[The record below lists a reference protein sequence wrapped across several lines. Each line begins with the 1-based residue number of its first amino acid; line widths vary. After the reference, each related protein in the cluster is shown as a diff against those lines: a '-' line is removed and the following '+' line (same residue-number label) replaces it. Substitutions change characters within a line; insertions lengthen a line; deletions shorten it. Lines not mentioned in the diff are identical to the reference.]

1 VLDFVHIE
9 GFKSIVDQRVD
20 LAQINVL
27 IGANGSGKSNLI
39 EAIGLLGA
47 AASGS
52 VEPETLRYR
61 GVRPG
66 LPDIYKSSFRGERHR
81 RFITLSAKSA
91 QGDFHV
97 SLDNPIMQ
105 RRSKWRIHSE
115 ALSIKVNGEEKTV
128 VGRNPR
134 GIRLFGPT
142 GTHED
147 LPTEV
152 SDEMTLSR
160 SQLLRW
166 SDVPG
171 AMTLIDDLTHFA
183 IFSPNTPVLRGLSAE
198 DVLRE
203 PIGLSGGALPLAYRS
218 LTRDRAARDALSD
231 FIGLIDWAQYVTVAP
246 SGSLPISP
254 AISTSDYSFRF
265 IDKFMR
271 SDRNI
276 LSGYDA
282 SEGAMYVIFMAVLA
296 LHPRTPAVLAIDNF
310 DQSLHPRLVREL
322 MERFCDNILETGRLQ
337 VFLTTHNPSTL
348 DGLNIKDDRIRLL
361 AVDRDQR
368 GATIVRP
375 IDLSFLKRRSS
386 STKLSLS
393 QLWVMGRLGAVP
405 NIF

>member
-1 VLDFVHIE
+1 VLDFAHIV
-9 GFKSIVDQRVD
+9 GFKSIVDQRID
-20 LAQINVL
+20 LGRINVL

-66 LPDIYKSSFRGERHR
+66 LPDIYKSSFRNERHR
-81 RFITLSAKSA
+81 RFITLSAGSSN
-91 QGDFHV
+91 GDFHI
-97 SLDNPIMQ
+97 SLDNPILQ

-134 GIRLFGPT
+134 GARLFGPA

-147 LPTEV
+147 LPTEI
-152 SDEMTLSR
+152 SDDMTLSR

-171 AMTLIDDLTHFA
+171 AMSLIDDLTHFA
-183 IFSPNTPVLRGLSAE
+183 IFSPNTPVLRGLSPE

-203 PIGLSGGALPLAYRS
+203 PMGLSGGGLPLAYRS
-218 LTRDRAARDALSD
+218 LTRDRSAREALSD
-231 FIGLIDWAQYVTVAP
+231 FTGLIDWAQFVTVAP

-254 AISTSDYSFRF
+254 AVSTSDYSFRF
-265 IDKFMR
+265 VDKYMR
-271 SDRNI
+271 ADRNV

-296 LHPRTPAVLAIDNF
+296 LHPRTPSVFAIDNF

-322 MERFCDNILETGRLQ
+322 INRFCDNVLENGRLQ
-337 VFLTTHNPSTL
+337 VFLTTHNPSAL

-361 AVDRDQR
+361 AVDNRQ
-368 GATIVRP
+368 T
-375 IDLSFLKRRSS
+375 
-386 STKLSLS
+386 
-393 QLWVMGRLGAVP
+393 
-405 NIF
+405 N